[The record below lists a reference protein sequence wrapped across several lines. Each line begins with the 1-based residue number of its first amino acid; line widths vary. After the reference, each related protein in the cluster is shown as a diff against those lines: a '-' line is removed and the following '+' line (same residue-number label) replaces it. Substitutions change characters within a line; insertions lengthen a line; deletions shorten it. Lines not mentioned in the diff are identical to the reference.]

1 MQLRMR
7 VTLVHMPQQS
17 GGVHGCSV
25 GSTVVQVASGNL
37 AANLAFYSPHAPQS
51 RGRGWGGRGAVETE
65 GNVTGGHSFQF
76 TMKFNPI

>member
-51 RGRGWGGRGAVETE
+51 RGGGEGGSGNDE

>member
-1 MQLRMR
+1 MHLRMG

-37 AANLAFYSPHAPQS
+37 AANLAFYSPHTPQS
-51 RGRGWGGRGAVETE
+51 RGGGAVEM
-65 GNVTGGHSFQF
+65 
-76 TMKFNPI
+76 MKATSQVGIASNLQ